1 MLWCSSAIF
10 YLERGYK
17 ENKAICRK
25 ISRIHIAWKCK
36 SFMIKVKPLVK
47 FEILLQAHGLHST
60 GQQADH
66 CLDLVHN
73 NLYLVHAKLPKIA
86 KICSI
91 HICVGIIWAITC
103 TWCMQNFQK
112 LPRFAPY
119 TSVLEFYEQNTGPAP
134 HVNCQNFCQE
144 NISKL
149 TWIVWYI
156 TFR

>member
-1 MLWCSSAIF
+1 M
-10 YLERGYK
+10 
-17 ENKAICRK
+17 
-25 ISRIHIAWKCK
+25 
-36 SFMIKVKPLVK
+36 K

-73 NLYLVHAKLPKIA
+73 NLYLVQLVHAKLPEIA
-86 KICSI
+86 KICS
-91 HICVGIIWAITC
+91 
-103 TWCMQNFQK
+103 
-112 LPRFAPY
+112 APY

-149 TWIVWYI
+149 T
-156 TFR
+156 